1 MLVEEIDI
9 VGPEAFQAAI
19 DSFPDMGR
27 LAIDATMVHA
37 RVGIDVPTELGGDLH
52 LIAERHEGFAH
63 HHLVRERAIRLG
75 GVKEID
81 AAFDRLANEGDH
93 LRPILKFA
101 GLAIAHAA
109 QRESRYLETA
119 VTEPALLHHDLLHL
133 NKRSSGDSGAMALRP
148 TAPGCFRA
156 SAPATMLVAL
166 PLHDAAAMLATI
178 WQIT

>member
-9 VGPEAFQAAI
+9 VGSEASQAAI
-19 DSFPDMGR
+19 DSFPDVGR
-27 LAIDATMVHA
+27 LAVDATMVHA

-63 HHLVRERAIRLG
+63 HHLVRERAIRLCS
-75 GVKEID
+75 VKEID
-81 AAFDRLANEGDH
+81 AALDRLANEGDH

-109 QRESRYLETA
+109 QREGRYLETA

-133 NKRSSGDSGAMALRP
+133 NKAF
-148 TAPGCFRA
+148 FRR
-156 SAPATMLVAL
+156 
-166 PLHDAAAMLATI
+166 
-178 WQIT
+178 